1 MAKLSLTLLGGFQA
15 RLDPGPALA
24 LPTRKT
30 QALLAYLALP
40 LGQAHP
46 RDKLAS
52 LLWGGIREESARAS
66 LRQALFAIR
75 KALGEVEPALRHE
88 GETVALDAAAVDA
101 DTAAFERAATDE
113 TSEALE
119 RAVGLYRGDLLS
131 GFALDEAPFEE
142 WLLGERERLRE
153 LALEALA
160 KLLAHQR
167 KAGATEPAI
176 GTALKLLTLDPLQE
190 PVHRALMRLYAE
202 VGRRGTALR
211 QYQQCVGVLQ
221 RELGV
226 EPEAE
231 TKALYQEILRQRSPR
246 SAREA
251 PVRSEEHTSELQ

>member
-1 MAKLSLTLLGGFQA
+1 RAVTDGTL
-15 RLDPGPALA
+15 
-24 LPTRKT
+24 
-30 QALLAYLALP
+30 
-40 LGQAHP
+40 
-46 RDKLAS
+46 
-52 LLWGGIREESARAS
+52 
-66 LRQALFAIR
+66 
-75 KALGEVEPALRHE
+75 
-88 GETVALDAAAVDA
+88 
-101 DTAAFERAATDE
+101 
-113 TSEALE
+113 EALE
-119 RAVGLYRGDLLS
+119 RVVGLYRGDLLS
-131 GFALDEAPFEE
+131 GFALDEGPFEE

-251 PVRSEEHTSELQ
+251 PVGRQAPSAAERGAPTAGAETKLIGRAAEMARLDAELDRAVAGAGRVVAVLGEAGIGKSRLIAELAADATRRGMTILIGRSYESEQILPFGPWADAVASPRTPSC